1 MGILPLQFKPNEN
14 ADKLGLTGHESFTI
28 NTSNIIDKPN
38 MEVEVTT
45 SCGKKFTALSR
56 LDTEVELTY

>member
-45 SCGKKFTALSR
+45 SCGKKIHCI
-56 LDTEVELTY
+56 EQIGY